1 MDWFSIFDCFLCA
14 VVLVV
19 HIYALILLY
28 RRKHFARN
36 KNQIF
41 LLKALIQTEST
52 YAVKNIF
59 HVTVVLL
66 NTQWIWLVD
75 FIVWF
80 SRFLSFCLSILYH
93 CFMSFLTLDRF
104 LIFYLNFKYP
114 ISLTLRKVARYIYT
128 VVLFTILISLILIV
142 SSNFKEKN
150 YQEILTVM
158 FYVYVTLDILYIVLV
173 VFTYTFI
180 FMVYRR
186 QTRLRKI
193 CYTRRENY
201 DQFKLTVPTLIIAT
215 YILFSVLPNFLMFF
229 VRINILEISLTLQ
242 RIIILMYRFGL
253 ITDPLIYVLNTNNRK
268 SKTLTNLSGQF
279 MLKAVGGSARV
290 IY

>member
-28 RRKHFARN
+28 RRKHIARN

-41 LLKALIQTEST
+41 LLKALCQTEST
-52 YAVKNIF
+52 YAVKNIL

-66 NTQWIWLVD
+66 NTELIWLVD

-80 SRFLSFCLSILYH
+80 SRFLSICISILYH

-114 ISLTLRKVARYIYT
+114 VSLTSRKVAKCIYA
-128 VVLFTILISLILIV
+128 VVLVTILISLILVVTSIL
-142 SSNFKEKN
+142 NENN
-150 YQEILTVM
+150 YEDIMTLM
-158 FYVYVTLDILYIVLV
+158 FHVYITLDIFYIVLV
-173 VFTYTFI
+173 VFTYTYI

-186 QTRLRKI
+186 QTRLRKV
-193 CYTRRENY
+193 CYTRGEKC
-201 DQFKLTVPTLIIAT
+201 DQFKLTVPTMIIAA

-229 VRINILEISLTLQ
+229 VRINVLEINPTLE
-242 RIIILMYRFGL
+242 RIIILMYRLGL
-253 ITDPLIYVLNTNNRK
+253 ITDPLIYVFNTNNVNRK
-268 SKTLTNLSGQF
+268 SKT
-279 MLKAVGGSARV
+279 
-290 IY
+290 

>member
-1 MDWFSIFDCFLCA
+1 
-14 VVLVV
+14 
-19 HIYALILLY
+19 
-28 RRKHFARN
+28 
-36 KNQIF
+36 
-41 LLKALIQTEST
+41 
-52 YAVKNIF
+52 
-59 HVTVVLL
+59 
-66 NTQWIWLVD
+66 
-75 FIVWF
+75 
-80 SRFLSFCLSILYH
+80 
-93 CFMSFLTLDRF
+93 MSFLTLDRF

-268 SKTLTNLSGQF
+268 SKTLTNLSGQC